1 MYTLVQLA
9 VWWLFHTTTLF
20 WKIRFPF
27 HARSFEASHKIKY
40 IHIGCVIAGV
50 VLPLVP
56 ILTSMADFAVDLESN
71 PSRNVSSFISGGL
84 GYGQTRFPP
93 ILCTGSD
100 RNAVYYSVV
109 LPIDMILAV
118 GCSLLV
124 IIFWIVHKVSLTL
137 LPLPVPTLP
146 FSSSSLIPPPH
157 CVAPECLGWLCRI
170 TPIPSGS

>member
-27 HARSFEASHKIKY
+27 HSRSFEASHKIKY

-56 ILTSMADFAVDLESN
+56 ILTSMADFAVDLKSN
-71 PSRNVSSFISGGL
+71 PSRNVSFISGGL

-137 LPLPVPTLP
+137 LPLYLSYPTLL
-146 FSSSSLIPPPH
+146 FLIPHPP
-157 CVAPECLGWLCRI
+157 PPPLCSSRM
-170 TPIPSGS
+170 SGMVSSVG